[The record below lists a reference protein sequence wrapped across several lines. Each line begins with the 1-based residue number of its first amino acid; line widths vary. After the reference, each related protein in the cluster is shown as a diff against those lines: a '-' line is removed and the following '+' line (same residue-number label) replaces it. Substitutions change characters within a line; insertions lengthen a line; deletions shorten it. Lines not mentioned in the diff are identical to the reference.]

1 MFFFPLLLTCPTGSL
16 SSPRGRGFAKGIKDW
31 GTGKKLAI
39 DFDADFN
46 PTGDNESKLTSQLGF
61 MVRNGNIVSLT
72 YVDWTEVPI
81 DVLESIW
88 ADV

>member
-1 MFFFPLLLTCPTGSL
+1 M
-16 SSPRGRGFAKGIKDW
+16 
-31 GTGKKLAI
+31 AI
-39 DFDADFN
+39 DFDVDFN

-88 ADV
+88 ADVKVKAYLLNCSFILLIELMI